1 MSRTITISDEL
12 YAKIEAEARLR
23 GLDSVE
29 RLLEQWQ
36 TAQTEL
42 LSRKEVV
49 QEIDDLRSRLFAK
62 YGELPDSIELLRQ
75 DRAR

>member
-12 YAKIEAEARLR
+12 YTRLEAEARLR

-29 RLLEQWQ
+29 RFLEQWQ
-36 TAQTEL
+36 YADAADRQAVIL
-42 LSRKEVV
+42 
-49 QEIDDLRSRLFAK
+49 EIDALRERLAAR
-62 YGELPDSIELLRQ
+62 YGEMPDSVESLRQ